1 MISIGPDVLHDFER
15 ASQLEWIETNGLGG
29 WAGSSITFANT
40 RRYHG
45 MLVAALPGRTERT
58 VLVSK
63 LDETVNGIDLGTN
76 RFPDVIHPRGFE
88 RLVSFRR
95 DVFPVWDYVAGGVKL
110 RKTVVAPRGENL
122 TIVLYEVLDCA
133 KPFELRLSPFL
144 AGRDYHSLI
153 HCTDA
158 ALPFIHIDVPGAT
171 FHAKPDCWKEFDYDR
186 ERERGLDHLEDLFT
200 PGYYAV
206 TLKRGDVLPVVI
218 ATEEDEWDA
227 IGMIEDER
235 SRREALVVLGGGE
248 LGVGGGSRIPD
259 PEPPQTPTTYSLPP
273 TPIGVG
279 SGSGSANP
287 NSSPAPTPHSLLPTP
302 LLLAADQFLIERD
315 DKKTIIAGYH
325 WFTDWGRDTMIAL
338 PGLCL
343 ATGRFD
349 DAKQILRRW
358 LAAASKGMI
367 PNRFPDGTNEP
378 EFNSVDAGL
387 WLFIAVWRYREATND
402 EEFVRDEA
410 LPVLREAINWLDR
423 GTRFGIHVDL
433 DGLLYA
439 GANGVALTW
448 MDAIVDGQAV
458 TPRRGKPV
466 EINALWYNA
475 LRIVAELSTDSGLRS
490 RADGVRESFESAFWN
505 RHSQCCFDV
514 VNPNDA
520 SIRPNQLFA
529 ISLPFPLFD
538 DARAEEILGVCEAQL
553 LTPVGLRTLSPTDPR
568 YRARL
573 AGDQHSRDTAYHQ
586 GTVWPWLLGPYIDAL
601 LRYRSDAGLASA
613 RALLANLQTH
623 LNEAGL
629 GTIGEVFD
637 GELPHAPRG
646 CIAQAWSVGEVLRV
660 LAKL

>member
-1 MISIGPDVLHDFER
+1 MIALGSDVLHDFER

-29 WAGSSITFANT
+29 WAGSSVTFANT

-63 LDETVNGIDLGTN
+63 LDETVNGVDLGTN
-76 RFPDVIHPRGFE
+76 RFPDAIHPRGFE

-95 DVFPVWDYVAGGVKL
+95 DVFPVWEYAAGGVKL
-110 RKTVVAPRGENL
+110 RKTVVAPSGENL

-133 KPFELRLSPFL
+133 AAFELRLSPFL

-158 ALPFIHIDVPGAT
+158 SLPFVHIDVPGGT
-171 FHAKPDCWKEFDYDR
+171 FNAKPDCWKEFDYER

-200 PGYYAV
+200 PGSYV
-206 TLKRGDVLPVVI
+206 LTLKRGDVLPVVI
-218 ATEEDEWDA
+218 GVEYADWDA
-227 IGMIEDER
+227 IGLIEDER
-235 SRREALVVLGGGE
+235 ARREALVIDTRDDFARE
-248 LGVGGGSRIPD
+248 LR
-259 PEPPQTPTTYSLPP
+259 
-273 TPIGVG
+273 
-279 SGSGSANP
+279 
-287 NSSPAPTPHSLLPTP
+287 
-302 LLLAADQFLIERD
+302 LAADQFLIERD
-315 DKKTIIAGYH
+315 EKKTIIAGYH

-349 DAKQILRRW
+349 GAKQILRRW

-387 WLFIAVWRYREATND
+387 WLFIAVWRYAEATKD
-402 EEFVRDEA
+402 EGFVRDEA
-410 LPVLREAINWLDR
+410 LPVLAEAINWLDR

-448 MDAIVDGQAV
+448 MDAIVDGEAV

-475 LRIVAELSTDSGLRS
+475 LRIVAALSTDSGLRS
-490 RADGVRESFESAFWN
+490 RADDVRESFESAFWN
-505 RHSQCCFDV
+505 RHLQCCFDV
-514 VNPNDA
+514 VNPND
-520 SIRPNQLFA
+520 SSVRPNQLFA
-529 ISLPFPLFD
+529 IALPFPLFD
-538 DARAEEILGVCEAQL
+538 DARAEEILSLCESQL
-553 LTPVGLRTLSPTDPR
+553 LTPVGLRTLSPNDPR
-568 YRARL
+568 YRGRL
-573 AGDQHSRDTAYHQ
+573 VGDPHSRDTAYHQ

-601 LRYRSDAGLASA
+601 LRYRGDAGVASA
-613 RALLANLQTH
+613 RSLLANLQTH
-623 LNEAGL
+623 LGEAGL
-629 GTIGEVFD
+629 GTIGEIFD
-637 GELPHAPRG
+637 GEAPHAPRG
-646 CIAQAWSVGEVLRV
+646 CIAQAWSVGEVLRA
-660 LAKL
+660 LAKVD

>member
-1 MISIGPDVLHDFER
+1 
-15 ASQLEWIETNGLGG
+15 
-29 WAGSSITFANT
+29 
-40 RRYHG
+40 
-45 MLVAALPGRTERT
+45 
-58 VLVSK
+58 
-63 LDETVNGIDLGTN
+63 
-76 RFPDVIHPRGFE
+76 
-88 RLVSFRR
+88 
-95 DVFPVWDYVAGGVKL
+95 
-110 RKTVVAPRGENL
+110 
-122 TIVLYEVLDCA
+122 VLDCA
-133 KPFELRLSPFL
+133 AAFELRLSPFV

-153 HCTDA
+153 HCTDT
-158 ALPFIHIDVPGAT
+158 ALPFIHVDVPGAT
-171 FHAKPDCWKEFDYDR
+171 FHPKPDCWKEFDYDR

-200 PGYYAV
+200 PGSYAV

-218 ATEEDEWDA
+218 ATEEDDWDA
-227 IGMIEDER
+227 LGMIDDER
-235 SRREALVVLGGGE
+235 ARREALVVDTRDDFARAL
-248 LGVGGGSRIPD
+248 
-259 PEPPQTPTTYSLPP
+259 
-273 TPIGVG
+273 
-279 SGSGSANP
+279 
-287 NSSPAPTPHSLLPTP
+287 H
-302 LLLAADQFLIERD
+302 LAADQFLIERD

-349 DAKQILRRW
+349 DAKEILRRW

-387 WLFIAVWRYREATND
+387 WLFIATWRYREATQD
-402 EEFVRDEA
+402 DAFIRDEA
-410 LPVLREAINWLDR
+410 LPVLREMINWLDR

-490 RADGVRESFESAFWN
+490 RADDVRESFEAAFWN
-505 RHSQCCFDV
+505 RHAQCCFDV
-514 VNPNDA
+514 VNPNDT

-529 ISLPFPLFD
+529 IALPFPLFD
-538 DARAEEILGVCEAQL
+538 DARAEEILGVCEVEL
-553 LTPVGLRTLSPTDPR
+553 LTPVGLRTLSPSDPR
-568 YRARL
+568 YRGRL

-586 GTVWPWLLGPYIDAL
+586 GTVWPWLLGAYVDAL
-601 LRYRSDAGLASA
+601 LRYRGDAGVASA
-613 RALLANLQTH
+613 QTLISNLSAH
-623 LNEAGL
+623 VDEAGL

-637 GELPHAPRG
+637 GEAPHAPRG

>member
-15 ASQLEWIETNGLGG
+15 GSQLEWIETNGLGG
-29 WAGSSITFANT
+29 WAGSSVTFANT

-63 LDETVNGIDLGTN
+63 LDETVNGVDLATN

-95 DVFPVWDYVAGGVKL
+95 DVFPVWQYVAGGVKL

-153 HCTDA
+153 HCTDS

-171 FHAKPDCWKEFDYDR
+171 FNAKPDCWKEFDYDR

-206 TLKRGDVLPVVI
+206 TLKRGEVLPVVI

-235 SRREALVVLGGGE
+235 SRREALVIDTSDGFARDL
-248 LGVGGGSRIPD
+248 I
-259 PEPPQTPTTYSLPP
+259 
-273 TPIGVG
+273 
-279 SGSGSANP
+279 
-287 NSSPAPTPHSLLPTP
+287 
-302 LLLAADQFLIERD
+302 LAADQFLIERD
-315 DKKTIIAGYH
+315 EKKTIIAGYH

-338 PGLCL
+338 PGLCV

-358 LAAASKGMI
+358 LTAASKGMI
-367 PNRFPDGTNEP
+367 PNRFPDGSNEP
-378 EFNSVDAGL
+378 EFNSADAGL
-387 WLFIAVWRYREATND
+387 WLFIAVWRYREAAND
-402 EEFVRDEA
+402 EEFVREEA

-448 MDAIVDGQAV
+448 MDAIVDGEAV

-505 RHSQCCFDV
+505 RHTQCCFDV
-514 VNPNDA
+514 VNPNDG

-529 ISLPFPLFD
+529 ITLPFPLFD
-538 DARAEEILGVCEAQL
+538 DARAQEILSVCEGQL
-553 LTPVGLRTLSPTDPR
+553 LTPVGLRTLSASDPR
-568 YRARL
+568 YRGRL
-573 AGDQHSRDTAYHQ
+573 IGDPRSRDTAYHQ

-601 LRYRSDAGLASA
+601 LRYRGDAGVASA
-613 RALLANLQTH
+613 RALIANMSTH

-637 GELPHAPRG
+637 GEAPHAPRG

-660 LAKL
+660 MAKLG

>member
-1 MISIGPDVLHDFER
+1 MIALGPDVLHDFER
-15 ASQLEWIETNGLGG
+15 ASQFEWIETNGLGG
-29 WAGSSITFANT
+29 WAGSSVIFANT

-58 VLVSK
+58 VIVSK
-63 LDETVNGIDLGTN
+63 LDETVNGVDLAAN
-76 RFPDVIHPRGFE
+76 RFPDVIHPCGFE

-95 DVFPVWDYVAGGVKL
+95 DVFPVWEYAAGGVRL
-110 RKTVVAPRGENL
+110 RKTVVAPNGENL
-122 TIVLYEVLDCA
+122 TIVLYEVLDCVGA
-133 KPFELRLSPFL
+133 FELRLSPFL

-158 ALPFIHIDVPGAT
+158 ALPFIHVDVPGAK
-171 FHAKPDCWKEFDYDR
+171 FHPKPDCWKEFTYER
-186 ERERGLDHLEDLFT
+186 ERERGLDYLEDLFT
-200 PGYYAV
+200 PGSYAV

-218 ATEEDEWDA
+218 STEEDDWDA
-227 IGMIEDER
+227 LGMIDDER
-235 SRREALVVLGGGE
+235 SRREALVVNTDDFARE
-248 LGVGGGSRIPD
+248 L
-259 PEPPQTPTTYSLPP
+259 
-273 TPIGVG
+273 
-279 SGSGSANP
+279 
-287 NSSPAPTPHSLLPTP
+287 H
-302 LLLAADQFLIERD
+302 LAADQFLIERD
-315 DKKTIIAGYH
+315 EKKTIIAGYH

-387 WLFIAVWRYREATND
+387 WLFIAVWRYREAAKD
-402 EEFVRDEA
+402 DAFVRDEA

-448 MDAIVDGQAV
+448 MDAIVDGNAV

-475 LRIVAELSTDSGLRS
+475 LRIVADLSADSGMRS

-505 RHSQCCFDV
+505 RQSQCCFDV

-529 ISLPFPLFD
+529 IALPFPLFD
-538 DARAEEILGVCEAQL
+538 DARAAEILRVCESQL
-553 LTPVGLRTLSPTDPR
+553 LTPAGLRSLSPNDPR
-568 YRARL
+568 YRGRL
-573 AGDQHSRDTAYHQ
+573 IGDQRSRDTAYHQ
-586 GTVWPWLLGPYIDAL
+586 GTVWPWLLGAYVDAL
-601 LRYRSDAGLASA
+601 LRYRGESGAASA
-613 RALLANLQTH
+613 RTLLTNLSTH

-629 GTIGEVFD
+629 GTIGEIFD
-637 GELPHAPRG
+637 GDAPHAPRG

-660 LAKL
+660 ARLV

>member
-1 MISIGPDVLHDFER
+1 MTVLGPDVLHDFER

-29 WAGSSITFANT
+29 WAGSSVTFANT

-76 RFPDVIHPRGFE
+76 RFPDVVHPRGFE

-95 DVFPVWDYVAGGVKL
+95 DIFPVWEYAAGGVKL

-122 TIVLYEVLDCA
+122 TIVLYEVLDCTTA
-133 KPFELRLSPFL
+133 FEMRLSPFL

-153 HCTDA
+153 HCSDA

-171 FHAKPDCWKEFDYDR
+171 FNAKPDCWKEFDYER

-200 PGYYAV
+200 PGSYV
-206 TLKRGDVLPVVI
+206 LTLKRGDVLPVVI
-218 ATEEDEWDA
+218 ATEEDDWD
-227 IGMIEDER
+227 ILGMIEDER
-235 SRREALVVLGGGE
+235 VRREELRAIGGRA
-248 LGVGGGSRIPD
+248 S
-259 PEPPQTPTTYSLPP
+259 
-273 TPIGVG
+273 GVG
-279 SGSGSANP
+279 SRSDDRQVFV
-287 NSSPAPTPHSLLPTP
+287 PTPDPRLPTP
-302 LLLAADQFLIERD
+302 ELLLAADQFLIERD
-315 DKKTIIAGYH
+315 EKKTIIAGYH

-358 LAAASKGMI
+358 LATASKGMI

-387 WLFIAVWRYREATND
+387 WLFIAVWRYREATKD
-402 EEFVRDEA
+402 DGFVRDEA

-439 GANGVALTW
+439 GAKGVALTW
-448 MDAIVDGQAV
+448 MDAIVDGDAV

-466 EINALWYNA
+466 EVNALWYNA

-490 RADGVRESFESAFWN
+490 RADDVRESFESSFWN
-505 RHSQCCFDV
+505 RQSHCCFDV

-520 SIRPNQLFA
+520 STRPNQLFA

-538 DARAEEILGVCEAQL
+538 DARAEEILAVCEAQL
-553 LTPVGLRTLSPTDPR
+553 LTPVGLRTLSPNDPR
-568 YRARL
+568 YRGRL
-573 AGDQHSRDTAYHQ
+573 VGDPHSRDSAYHQ
-586 GTVWPWLLGPYIDAL
+586 GTVWPWLLGAYIDAL
-601 LRYRSDAGLASA
+601 LRYRGDAGVASA
-613 RALLANLQTH
+613 RTLLANMQTH
-623 LNEAGL
+623 LSEAGL
-629 GTIGEVFD
+629 GTISEVFD
-637 GELPHAPRG
+637 GDAPHAPRG

>member
-1 MISIGPDVLHDFER
+1 
-15 ASQLEWIETNGLGG
+15 
-29 WAGSSITFANT
+29 
-40 RRYHG
+40 

-63 LDETVNGIDLGTN
+63 LDETVNGVDLATN
-76 RFPDVIHPRGFE
+76 RFPDVVHPRGYE

-95 DVFPVWDYVAGGVKL
+95 DVFPVWQYVAGGVKL
-110 RKTVVAPRGENL
+110 RKTVVAPHGENL

-133 KPFELRLSPFL
+133 KPFEMRLSPFL

-171 FHAKPDCWKEFDYDR
+171 FHPKPDCWKEFDYDR

-200 PGYYAV
+200 PGYYGL

-227 IGMIEDER
+227 LGMIEDER

-248 LGVGGGSRIPD
+248 LGVG
-259 PEPPQTPTTYSLPP
+259 
-273 TPIGVG
+273 
-279 SGSGSANP
+279 SGSGNAEPKFSGTP
-287 NSSPAPTPHSLLPTP
+287 SPHTQLPTP

-315 DKKTIIAGYH
+315 EKKTIIAGYH

-378 EFNSVDAGL
+378 EFNSADAGL
-387 WLFIAVWRYREATND
+387 WLFLAVWRYREAAND
-402 EEFVRDEA
+402 ETFVREEA

-448 MDAIVDGQAV
+448 MDAIVDGEAV

-505 RHSQCCFDV
+505 RHTQCCFDV

-529 ISLPFPLFD
+529 ITLPFPLFD
-538 DARAEEILGVCEAQL
+538 DARAQEILSVCEAQL
-553 LTPVGLRTLSPTDPR
+553 LTPVGLRTLSPSDPR
-568 YRARL
+568 YRGRL
-573 AGDQHSRDTAYHQ
+573 IGDPRSRDTAYHQ

-601 LRYRSDAGLASA
+601 LRYRGDAGVASA
-613 RALLANLQTH
+613 RALIANMSTH
-623 LNEAGL
+623 LGDAGL

-637 GELPHAPRG
+637 GEAPHAARG
-646 CIAQAWSVGEVLRV
+646 CIAQAWSVGEVLRAM
-660 LAKL
+660 AKLRENM

>member
-1 MISIGPDVLHDFER
+1 MIALGPDVLHDFER

-29 WAGSSITFANT
+29 WAGSSVTFANT

-63 LDETVNGIDLGTN
+63 LDETINGVDLATN
-76 RFPDVIHPRGFE
+76 RFPDAIHPRGFE

-95 DVFPVWDYVAGGVKL
+95 GVFPVWEYAAGGVRL
-110 RKTVVAPRGENL
+110 RKTVVAPHGENL
-122 TIVLYEVLDCA
+122 TIVLYEVLDCGA
-133 KPFELRLSPFL
+133 PFELRLTPFL

-158 ALPFIHIDVPGAT
+158 SLPFVHIDVPGAT
-171 FHAKPDCWKEFDYDR
+171 FNAKPDCWKEFDYER

-200 PGYYAV
+200 PGSYV
-206 TLKRGDVLPVVI
+206 LTLKRGDVLPVVI
-218 ATEEDEWDA
+218 GVEYADWDA
-227 IGMIEDER
+227 LGLIEDER
-235 SRREALVVLGGGE
+235 ARREALVVLGGGE
-248 LGVGGGSRIPD
+248 LGVGSGSKSPD
-259 PEPPQTPTTYSLPP
+259 PESSQT
-273 TPIGVG
+273 
-279 SGSGSANP
+279 
-287 NSSPAPTPHSLLPTP
+287 PTPHSLLPTP
-302 LLLAADQFLIERD
+302 LILAADQFLIERD
-315 DKKTIIAGYH
+315 EKKTIIAGYH

-367 PNRFPDGTNEP
+367 PNRFPDGTSEP

-387 WLFIAVWRYREATND
+387 WLFIAVWRYREATKD
-402 EEFVRDEA
+402 DGFIHDEA
-410 LPVLREAINWLDR
+410 LPVLRDAINWLDR

-448 MDAIVDGQAV
+448 MDAIVDGEAV

-475 LRIVAELSTDSGLRS
+475 LRIVAALSEDRELSD
-490 RADGVRESFESAFWN
+490 RAESVRESFESAFWN
-505 RHSQCCFDV
+505 RQSQCCFDV

-520 SIRPNQLFA
+520 SVRPNQLFA
-529 ISLPFPLFD
+529 IALPFPLFD
-538 DARAEEILGVCEAQL
+538 DARAEEILRVCESQL
-553 LTPVGLRTLSPTDPR
+553 LTPVGLRTLSPNDPR
-568 YRARL
+568 YRGRL
-573 AGDQHSRDTAYHQ
+573 IGDQHSRDTAYHQ
-586 GTVWPWLLGPYIDAL
+586 GTVWPWLLGAYIDAL
-601 LRYRSDAGLASA
+601 LRYRGDAGFSSA
-613 RALLANLQTH
+613 RALIANLSTH

-629 GTIGEVFD
+629 GTIGEIFD
-637 GELPHAPRG
+637 GDAPHAPRG

-660 LAKL
+660 MVLSS

>member
-1 MISIGPDVLHDFER
+1 MIAIGPDVLHDFER
-15 ASQLEWIETNGLGG
+15 ASELEWLETNGLGG
-29 WAGSSITFANT
+29 WAGSSVIFANT

-45 MLVAALPGRTERT
+45 VLVAALPGRTERT

-63 LDETVNGIDLGTN
+63 LDETVNGVDLATN

-95 DVFPVWDYVAGGVKL
+95 DVFPVWEYAAAGVKL

-122 TIVLYEVLDCA
+122 TIVLYEVLDCS
-133 KPFELRLSPFL
+133 KPFELRLSPFV
-144 AGRDYHSLI
+144 ASRDYHSLI

-158 ALPFIHIDVPGAT
+158 SLPFIHIDVPGAR
-171 FHAKPDCWKEFDYDR
+171 FDAKPDCWKEFDYDR

-200 PGYYAV
+200 PGSYTI
-206 TLKRGDVLPVVI
+206 TLKRGDALPVII
-218 ATEEDEWDA
+218 ATEEDDWDA
-227 IGMIEDER
+227 VGMIDDER
-235 SRREALVVLGGGE
+235 ARREALVVNTSDDF
-248 LGVGGGSRIPD
+248 SRA
-259 PEPPQTPTTYSLPP
+259 L
-273 TPIGVG
+273 
-279 SGSGSANP
+279 
-287 NSSPAPTPHSLLPTP
+287 H
-302 LLLAADQFLIERD
+302 LAADQFLIERD
-315 DKKTIIAGYH
+315 EKKTIIAGYH

-358 LAAASKGMI
+358 LAAANRGMI

-378 EFNSVDAGL
+378 EFNSADAGL
-387 WLFIAVWRYREATND
+387 WLFIAVWRYREATHD
-402 EEFVRDEA
+402 DEFVRDEA
-410 LPVLREAINWLDR
+410 LPVLAEAIKWLDR

-448 MDAIVDGQAV
+448 MDAIVGGQPV

-475 LRIVAELSTDSGLRS
+475 LRIVAELSTDSSMRS
-490 RADGVRESFESAFWN
+490 RADDVRESFEAAFWN

-529 ISLPFPLFD
+529 SARPVPPVD
-538 DARAEEILGVCEAQL
+538 DSRAQEILGVCEAQL

-568 YRARL
+568 YRGRL
-573 AGDQHSRDTAYHQ
+573 IGDQHSRDTAYHQ

-601 LRYRSDAGLASA
+601 LRYRGEAGAASA

-623 LNEAGL
+623 LGEAGL
-629 GTIGEVFD
+629 GTIGEAFD
-637 GELPHAPRG
+637 GEAPHAPRG

-660 LAKL
+660 MAKLD

>member
-1 MISIGPDVLHDFER
+1 MTAIGPDVLHDFER

-29 WAGSSITFANT
+29 WAGSSVTFANT

-63 LDETVNGIDLGTN
+63 LDETVNGVELGTN

-95 DVFPVWDYVAGGVKL
+95 DVFPVWEYAAAGVRL

-133 KPFELRLSPFL
+133 APFELRLSPFV

-153 HCTDA
+153 HCSDA
-158 ALPFIHIDVPGAT
+158 ALPFIHIDVPGAM
-171 FHAKPDCWKEFDYDR
+171 FHAKPDCWKEFDYER

-200 PGYYAV
+200 PGDYV
-206 TLKRGDVLPVVI
+206 MTVKRGDVLPVVI
-218 ATEEDEWDA
+218 GTEEDDWDA
-227 IGMIEDER
+227 LGMIEDER
-235 SRREALVVLGGGE
+235 SRREALVVDTRDDFARAL
-248 LGVGGGSRIPD
+248 
-259 PEPPQTPTTYSLPP
+259 
-273 TPIGVG
+273 
-279 SGSGSANP
+279 
-287 NSSPAPTPHSLLPTP
+287 H
-302 LLLAADQFLIERD
+302 LAADQFLIERD
-315 DKKTIIAGYH
+315 EQKTIIAGYH

-387 WLFIAVWRYREATND
+387 WLFIAVWRYREATKD

-448 MDAIVDGQAV
+448 MDAIIDGQAV

-466 EINALWYNA
+466 EVNALWYNA

-490 RADGVRESFESAFWN
+490 RADGVRESLEAAFWN
-505 RHSQCCFDV
+505 RHLQCCFDV
-514 VNPNDA
+514 VNPNDP

-553 LTPVGLRTLSPTDPR
+553 LTPVGLRTLSPNDPR
-568 YRARL
+568 YRGRL
-573 AGDQHSRDTAYHQ
+573 VGDQHSRDAAYHQ

-601 LRYRSDAGLASA
+601 LRYRGDAGAASA
-613 RALLANLQTH
+613 RALLDNLSTH
-623 LNEAGL
+623 LGEAGL

-637 GELPHAPRG
+637 GETPHAPRG

-660 LAKL
+660 MAK

>member
-1 MISIGPDVLHDFER
+1 MTALEPRVLHDFER

-29 WAGSSITFANT
+29 WAGSSVTFANT

-63 LDETVNGIDLGTN
+63 LDETVNSVDLGTN

-88 RLVSFRR
+88 RLVSFERG
-95 DVFPVWDYVAGGVKL
+95 VFPVWQYVAGGVKL
-110 RKTVVAPRGENL
+110 RKTVVAPHGENL

-133 KPFELRLSPFL
+133 KPFELRLSPFV

-158 ALPFIHIDVPGAT
+158 SLPFIHIDVPGAT
-171 FHAKPDCWKEFDYDR
+171 FKAKPDCWKEFDYER
-186 ERERGLDHLEDLFT
+186 ERERGLDYLEDLFT
-200 PGYYAV
+200 PGSYVV

-218 ATEEDEWDA
+218 GVEDADWDA
-227 IGMIEDER
+227 LGMIEDER
-235 SRREALVVLGGGE
+235 ARREALV
-248 LGVGGGSRIPD
+248 
-259 PEPPQTPTTYSLPP
+259 
-273 TPIGVG
+273 IGTRDDF
-279 SGSGSANP
+279 ARC
-287 NSSPAPTPHSLLPTP
+287 LR
-302 LLLAADQFLIERD
+302 LAADQFLIERD
-315 DKKTIIAGYH
+315 EKKTIIAGYH

-349 DAKQILRRW
+349 DAKQILRHW

-378 EFNSVDAGL
+378 EFNSADAGL

-402 EEFVRDEA
+402 DAFVRDEA

-448 MDAIVDGQAV
+448 MDAIVNGQAV

-490 RADGVRESFESAFWN
+490 RADGVRESFEAAFWN
-505 RHSQCCFDV
+505 RHSQCCYDV

-520 SIRPNQLFA
+520 SIRPNQLLA

-568 YRARL
+568 YRGRL
-573 AGDQHSRDTAYHQ
+573 VGDQHSRDTAYHQ
-586 GTVWPWLLGPYIDAL
+586 GTVWPWLLGPFIDAL
-601 LRYRSDAGLASA
+601 LRYRGETGIASA

-629 GTIGEVFD
+629 GTIGEIFD
-637 GELPHAPRG
+637 GEPPHTPRG
-646 CIAQAWSVGEVLRV
+646 CIAQAWSVGEVLRA
-660 LAKL
+660 LAKLSS

>member
-1 MISIGPDVLHDFER
+1 MIAIGPDVLHDFER
-15 ASQLEWIETNGLGG
+15 ASELEWIETNGLGG
-29 WAGSSITFANT
+29 WAGSSVIFANT

-63 LDETVNGIDLGTN
+63 LDETVNGVELATN

-95 DVFPVWDYVAGGVKL
+95 DVFPVWEYSAGGVKL
-110 RKTVVAPRGENL
+110 RKTVVAPHGENL
-122 TIVLYEVLDCA
+122 TIVLYEVLDCSR
-133 KPFELRLSPFL
+133 PFALRLSPFV

-158 ALPFIHIDVPGAT
+158 SLPFIHIDVPGAT
-171 FHAKPDCWKEFDYDR
+171 FNAKPDCWKEFDYDR

-200 PGYYAV
+200 PGSYTV
-206 TLKRGDVLPVVI
+206 TLKRGDKLPVVI
-218 ATEEDEWDA
+218 ATEEDDWDA
-227 IGMIEDER
+227 LGMIDDER
-235 SRREALVVLGGGE
+235 ARREALVVNTNDDFARE
-248 LGVGGGSRIPD
+248 L
-259 PEPPQTPTTYSLPP
+259 
-273 TPIGVG
+273 
-279 SGSGSANP
+279 
-287 NSSPAPTPHSLLPTP
+287 H
-302 LLLAADQFLIERD
+302 LAADQFVIERD
-315 DKKTIIAGYH
+315 EKKTIIAGYH

-358 LAAASKGMI
+358 LAAANRGMI

-378 EFNSVDAGL
+378 EFNSADAGL
-387 WLFIAVWRYREATND
+387 WLFIAVWRYREATHD
-402 EEFVRDEA
+402 DAFVRDEA
-410 LPVLREAINWLDR
+410 LPVLIEAIKWLDR

-448 MDAIVDGQAV
+448 MDAIVAGQAV

-475 LRIVAELSTDSGLRS
+475 LRIVAELSTDSSMRS
-490 RADGVRESFESAFWN
+490 RAEDVRESFEAAFWN

-538 DARAEEILGVCEAQL
+538 DARAQEILGVCEAQL

-568 YRARL
+568 YRGRL
-573 AGDQHSRDTAYHQ
+573 LGDQHSRDNAYHQ

-601 LRYRSDAGLASA
+601 LRYRGEAGFASA

-623 LNEAGL
+623 LGEAGL
-629 GTIGEVFD
+629 GTIGELFD
-637 GELPHAPRG
+637 GEAPHAPRG

-660 LAKL
+660 LAKLT

>member
-1 MISIGPDVLHDFER
+1 MIDFGPDVLHDFER
-15 ASQLEWIETNGLGG
+15 ASQLEWLETNGLGG
-29 WAGSSITFANT
+29 WASSSITFANT

-63 LDETVNGIDLGTN
+63 LDETINGIDLATN
-76 RFPDVIHPRGFE
+76 RFPDTIHPRGFE

-95 DVFPVWDYVAGGVKL
+95 DVFPVWEYAAGGVRL

-122 TIVLYEVLDCA
+122 TIILYEVLDCA
-133 KPFELRLSPFL
+133 AAFELRLSPFV

-171 FHAKPDCWKEFDYDR
+171 FNAKPDCWKEFTYER
-186 ERERGLDHLEDLFT
+186 ERERGLDYLEDLFT
-200 PGYYAV
+200 PGSYAV

-218 ATEEDEWDA
+218 ATEEDDWDA
-227 IGMIEDER
+227 MGIIEDER
-235 SRREALVVLGGGE
+235 ARREALVVDTRDE
-248 LGVGGGSRIPD
+248 
-259 PEPPQTPTTYSLPP
+259 
-273 TPIGVG
+273 
-279 SGSGSANP
+279 SGRAL
-287 NSSPAPTPHSLLPTP
+287 H
-302 LLLAADQFLIERD
+302 LAADQFLIERD

-349 DAKQILRRW
+349 DAKQILRCW

-402 EEFVRDEA
+402 DEFVRDEA
-410 LPVLREAINWLDR
+410 LPVLREMINWLDR

-439 GANGVALTW
+439 GAKGVALTW

-466 EINALWYNA
+466 EVNALWYNA

-490 RADGVRESFESAFWN
+490 RADDVRESYEAAFWN

-514 VNPNDA
+514 VNPTDA

-529 ISLPFPLFD
+529 IALPFPLFD
-538 DARAEEILGVCEAQL
+538 DARAEEILGVCEAEL
-553 LTPVGLRTLSPTDPR
+553 LTPVGLRTLSPSDPR
-568 YRARL
+568 YRGRL
-573 AGDQHSRDTAYHQ
+573 VGDQHSRDTAYHQ
-586 GTVWPWLLGPYIDAL
+586 GTVWPWLIGPYVDAL
-601 LRYRSDAGLASA
+601 IRYRGEAGAISA
-613 RALLANLQTH
+613 RTLFLNLSAH

-629 GTIGEVFD
+629 GTIGEIFD
-637 GELPHAPRG
+637 GEAPHAPRG

-660 LAKL
+660 LVKL

>member
-1 MISIGPDVLHDFER
+1 MIALGPDVLHDFER

-29 WAGSSITFANT
+29 WAGSSVTFANT

-63 LDETVNGIDLGTN
+63 LDETVNGIDLAAN

-95 DVFPVWDYVAGGVKL
+95 DVFPVWEYAAGGVRL

-122 TIVLYEVLDCA
+122 TIVLYEVLDCVA
-133 KPFELRLSPFL
+133 PFELRLAPFV

-153 HCTDA
+153 HCTDS
-158 ALPFIHIDVPGAT
+158 ALPFIHLDVPGAT
-171 FHAKPDCWKEFDYDR
+171 FTAKPDCWKEFDYER

-200 PGYYAV
+200 PGSYTV
-206 TLKRGDVLPVVI
+206 TLKRGDALPVVI
-218 ATEEDEWDA
+218 ATEEDDWDA
-227 IGMIEDER
+227 VGMIEDER
-235 SRREALVVLGGGE
+235 ARREALVIDTRDDFAQAL
-248 LGVGGGSRIPD
+248 
-259 PEPPQTPTTYSLPP
+259 
-273 TPIGVG
+273 
-279 SGSGSANP
+279 
-287 NSSPAPTPHSLLPTP
+287 H
-302 LLLAADQFLIERD
+302 LAADQFLIERD
-315 DKKTIIAGYH
+315 EKKTIIAGYH

-343 ATGRFD
+343 ATRRFD

-367 PNRFPDGTNEP
+367 PNRFPDGSNEP

-402 EEFVRDEA
+402 DAFIRDEA

-475 LRIVAELSTDSGLRS
+475 LRIVAELSTDSGMRS
-490 RADGVRESFESAFWN
+490 RADGVRESFEAAFWN
-505 RHSQCCFDV
+505 RHLQCCFDV

-538 DARAEEILGVCEAQL
+538 DARAEEILRVCEAQL

-568 YRARL
+568 YRSRL

-601 LRYRSDAGLASA
+601 LRYRGDAGLASA
-613 RALLANLQTH
+613 RTLIANMFTH
-623 LNEAGL
+623 LGEAGL

-637 GELPHAPRG
+637 GEAPHAPRG

>member
-1 MISIGPDVLHDFER
+1 MIALGPDVLHDFER

-29 WAGSSITFANT
+29 WAGSSVTFANT

-63 LDETVNGIDLGTN
+63 LDETVNGIDLAAN
-76 RFPDVIHPRGFE
+76 RFSDVIHPRGFE

-95 DVFPVWDYVAGGVKL
+95 DVFPVWEYAAGGVRL

-133 KPFELRLSPFL
+133 APFELRLAPFV

-153 HCTDA
+153 HCTDS
-158 ALPFIHIDVPGAT
+158 ALPFIHLDVPGAT
-171 FHAKPDCWKEFDYDR
+171 FTAKPDCWKEFDYER

-200 PGYYAV
+200 PGSYTV
-206 TLKRGDVLPVVI
+206 TLKRGDALPVVI
-218 ATEEDEWDA
+218 ATEEDDWDA

-235 SRREALVVLGGGE
+235 VRREGLVVLGGRA
-248 LGVGGGSRIPD
+248 S
-259 PEPPQTPTTYSLPP
+259 
-273 TPIGVG
+273 GVG
-279 SGSGSANP
+279 SRKEGLP
-287 NSSPAPTPHSLLPTP
+287 ILPTTSDSP
-302 LLLAADQFLIERD
+302 LATHDLLLAADQFLIERD
-315 DKKTIIAGYH
+315 EQKTIIAGYH

-343 ATGRFD
+343 ATRRFD

-387 WLFIAVWRYREATND
+387 WLFIAIWRYREATND
-402 EEFVRDEA
+402 DAFVRDET

-475 LRIVAELSTDSGLRS
+475 LRIVAELSTDSGMRS
-490 RADGVRESFESAFWN
+490 RADGVRESFEAAFWN
-505 RHSQCCFDV
+505 RHLQCCFDV

-568 YRARL
+568 YRSRL

-601 LRYRSDAGLASA
+601 LRYRGDAGVASA
-613 RALLANLQTH
+613 RTLIANMFTH
-623 LNEAGL
+623 LGEAGL

-637 GELPHAPRG
+637 GEAPHAPRG

-660 LAKL
+660 LAKLG

>member
-1 MISIGPDVLHDFER
+1 MIALGPDVLHDFER

-29 WAGSSITFANT
+29 WAGSSVTFANT

-45 MLVAALPGRTERT
+45 MLVAALPRKTERT

-63 LDETVNGIDLGTN
+63 LDETVNGVDLGAN
-76 RFPDVIHPRGFE
+76 RFRDVIHPRGFE
-88 RLVSFRR
+88 HLVSFRR
-95 DVFPVWDYVAGGVKL
+95 DVFPVWEYAAGGVNL
-110 RKTVVAPRGENL
+110 RKTVVTPRGENL
-122 TIVLYEVLDCA
+122 TIILYEVLHCA
-133 KPFELRLSPFL
+133 APFELRLSPFV

-158 ALPFIHIDVPGAT
+158 SLPFIHIDVPGAM

-200 PGYYAV
+200 PGSYAV

-218 ATEEDEWDA
+218 GVEYVDWDA

-235 SRREALVVLGGGE
+235 ARREAMLGSGE
-248 LGVGGGSRIPD
+248 LGVG
-259 PEPPQTPTTYSLPP
+259 
-273 TPIGVG
+273 
-279 SGSGSANP
+279 SGSKNP
-287 NSSPAPTPHSLLPTP
+287 DSQSSPTPTPHSLLPTP
-302 LLLAADQFLIERD
+302 LILASDQFLIERD
-315 DKKTIIAGYH
+315 EKKTIIAGYH

-349 DAKQILRRW
+349 DAKAILRRW

-387 WLFIAVWRYREATND
+387 WLFIAVWRYREATKD
-402 EEFVRDEA
+402 EAFVREEA
-410 LPVLREAINWLDR
+410 LPILREAIDWLDR
-423 GTRFGIHVDL
+423 GTRFGTHVDL

-439 GANGVALTW
+439 GAKGVALTW
-448 MDAIVDGQAV
+448 MDAIVDGEAV

-466 EINALWYNA
+466 EVNALWYNA

-490 RADGVRESFESAFWN
+490 RAEDVRDSFETSFWN
-505 RHSQCCFDV
+505 RQSQCCYDV

-538 DARAEEILGVCEAQL
+538 DARAHEILSVCESQL
-553 LTPVGLRTLSPTDPR
+553 LTPVGLRTLSPNDPR
-568 YRARL
+568 YRGRL
-573 AGDQHSRDTAYHQ
+573 TGDPRSRDNAYHQ
-586 GTVWPWLLGPYIDAL
+586 GTVWPWLTGAYIDAL
-601 LRYRSDAGLASA
+601 RRYRGDLASA
-613 RALLANLQTH
+613 QTLLDNMQTH
-623 LNEAGL
+623 LGEAGL
-629 GTIGEVFD
+629 GTISEVFD
-637 GELPHAPRG
+637 GDAPHTPRG
-646 CIAQAWSVGEVLRV
+646 CIAQAWSVGEILRV
-660 LAKL
+660 LALS